1 MNFTFWKAFNAG
13 VIIGLG
19 GTCFLAIDNK
29 VVGAFMFSLG
39 LLTICVTQQ
48 YLFTGKC
55 SYTNDVKYL
64 LTVILGNIIGA
75 TWTGRCI
82 GIIKPELVD
91 KATEM
96 CQTKLGES
104 YRIIFLAIFCN
115 ILIYFAVEGYKKCQ
129 TILLIMCVMAFI
141 LCGFEHSVA
150 NIFYFA
156 VAGKYSVYSILYL
169 VGNVAFNWIGGLLVF
184 YGRKY
189 CERKEHG
196 LSGFRKNR

>member
-1 MNFTFWKAFNAG
+1 MILTFWKAFNAG
-13 VIIGLG
+13 LIIGLG

-29 VVGAFMFSLG
+29 IIGALMFSVG
-39 LLTICVTQQ
+39 LLTICVTDQ

-55 SYTNDVKYL
+55 SYTNNVKYL

-82 GIIKPELVD
+82 GIIKPEFVD

-96 CQTKLGES
+96 CQVKLGES

-115 ILIYFAVEGYKKCQ
+115 ILIYFAVEGYKKGQ

-141 LCGFEHSVA
+141 LCGFEHSIA
-150 NIFYFA
+150 NMFYFA
-156 VAGKYSVYSILYL
+156 VARKYSVYSILYL
-169 VGNVAFNWIGGLLVF
+169 VGNVAFNWLGGLAVF
-184 YGRKY
+184 YGKKY
-189 CERKEHG
+189 YERKEHG